1 MNLINSS
8 FLCLDI
14 GTYGVRGFA
23 HCIRNAKIIQSA
35 THFVKNTNT
44 IYALKCVIDELEQ
57 QLQTHF
63 TSAFVTGNFGDAEF
77 STISDTIYWHD
88 EHKITE
94 HDLRSQI
101 AKIIPPSDFYA
112 LHIIPVFY
120 GTPTIKNISNTPIDH
135 IDTEL
140 KSIFS
145 VIFYE
150 QNRTKYISDIMRRSH
165 IHAAGFFDPTF
176 LHNAVYRKQKEK
188 VLFLDLGAEYTT
200 VSICTERGPLYFNKI
215 KFGQND
221 ITNTIASELG
231 ISNTDADTLKISV
244 ANALPN
250 EMDRFTPA
258 DSSERFARFS
268 RADINEIFIPQLTE
282 LINNVYTESKKYI
295 QQYKPTKIILTGG
308 GTAIENINIFLER
321 VFQIPIDNQT
331 ESATI
336 NALSEY
342 IWASKLPERNAYIQ
356 KQMKLQNTLS
366 KIATFFHRK
375 KVVKQKKFIPIMPST
390 LCFDMNDKSTYS
402 LFASGGISMI
412 HVDIMDGF
420 YVDRIAGGIAELAT
434 IRTNTNA
441 HLHVHLMTE
450 SPSVWARDAINAGAD
465 TVIISTNTSGV
476 RDAINVIKSA
486 GKRCGIALNPESNI
500 EIIVPILK
508 NIDEIMI
515 MGVRPGAAGQTFDE
529 NVLQKIKKLNY
540 TRKKHGLK
548 YLISVDG
555 GINPQTAK
563 LCWDAGADLLVSG
576 SYLANAPDFPLA
588 VQSLLQH

>member
-1 MNLINSS
+1 MNLVNSS

-23 HCIRNAKIIQSA
+23 HCVRNAKIIQSA
-35 THFVKNTNT
+35 THFIKNTNT

-63 TSAFVTGNFGDAEF
+63 TTAFVTGNFGDAEF
-77 STISDTIYWHD
+77 QTVSDTICWDD

-94 HDLRSQI
+94 QDLRSQI
-101 AKIIPPSDFYA
+101 TKIIPPEDYYA

-120 GTPTIKNISNTPIDH
+120 STPTIKNISNTPIGH
-135 IDTEL
+135 IDTQL

-150 QNRTKYISDIMRRSH
+150 QDKTKYISDIMRRSH
-165 IHAAGFFDPTF
+165 IQACGFFDPTF
-176 LHNAVYRKQKEK
+176 LHNAIYRQPKEK

-200 VSICTERGPLYFNKI
+200 VSICTDRGPLYFNKI
-215 KFGQND
+215 KIGQND
-221 ITNTIASELG
+221 ITRDIAQNLE
-231 ISNTDADTLKISV
+231 ISDSDADILKISV
-244 ANALPN
+244 SNAIPN

-258 DSSERFARFS
+258 DSSEKFAKFS
-268 RADINEIFIPQLTE
+268 RADINEIFIPKLTE
-282 LINNVYTESKKYI
+282 LIKTVYTKSQKYI
-295 QQYKPTKIILTGG
+295 EQYAPTKIILTGG
-308 GTAIENINIFLER
+308 GTAIENINIFLENI
-321 VFQIPIDNQT
+321 FKIPVDNQT

-342 IWASKLPERNAYIQ
+342 VWETKLPERNAYIQ
-356 KQMKLQNTLS
+356 KQMKLQNIFS
-366 KIATFFHRK
+366 KLAKFFHK
-375 KVVKQKKFIPIMPST
+375 KKSVKKKKFIPIMPSS
-390 LCFDMNDKSTYS
+390 LCFNMNDLTTYS
-402 LFASGGISMI
+402 MFASGGISMI
-412 HVDIMDGF
+412 HIDIMDGF
-420 YVDRIAGGIAELAT
+420 YVDKIAGSITELAK

-441 HLHVHLMTE
+441 YLHVHLMTE
-450 SPSVWARDAINAGAD
+450 SPSIWACDAINAGAD
-465 TVIISTNTSGV
+465 TIIISTNTSGV

-486 GKRCGIALNPESNI
+486 GKRCGIALNPDSNI

-508 NIDEIMI
+508 DVDEVMV
-515 MGVRPGAAGQTFDE
+515 MGVKPGAAGQTFNE
-529 NVLQKIKKLNY
+529 SVLQKIKALNY

-555 GINPQTAK
+555 GINQQTAK

-576 SYLANAPDFPLA
+576 SYLAKATDFPLA
-588 VQSLLQH
+588 VQSLLKH

>member
-1 MNLINSS
+1 MNLVNSS

-23 HCIRNAKIIQSA
+23 HCVRNAKIIQSA

-77 STISDTIYWHD
+77 NTVSDTIYWRD
-88 EHKITE
+88 EHKISE

-101 AKIIPPSDFYA
+101 AKIVPPKDFYA

-120 GTPTIKNISNTPIDH
+120 GTPTIKNISNTPIGH

-150 QNRTKYISDIMRRSH
+150 QGKTKYISDIMRRSH

-176 LHNAVYRKQKEK
+176 LHNAIYRQQKEK

-221 ITNTIASELG
+221 ITKTIASALG
-231 ISNTDADTLKISV
+231 ISNADADILKISV
-244 ANALPN
+244 TNALPN

-258 DSSERFARFS
+258 DSSERFAKFS

-282 LINNVYTESKKYI
+282 LINTVYTESKKYI

-321 VFQIPIDNQT
+321 AFQIPVDNQT

-342 IWASKLPERNAYIQ
+342 IWATKLPERNAYIQ
-356 KQMKLQNTLS
+356 NQMKLQNTLS
-366 KIATFFHRK
+366 KISAFFHKK
-375 KVVKQKKFIPIMPST
+375 KVVKKKKFIPIMPST
-390 LCFDMNDKSTYS
+390 LCFNMNDMATYS

-420 YVDRIAGGIAELAT
+420 YVDKIAGGITELAT

-450 SPSVWARDAINAGAD
+450 SPSIWARDAINAGAD
-465 TVIISTNTSGV
+465 TIIISTNTSGV

-486 GKRCGIALNPESNI
+486 GKRCGIALNPETNI
-500 EIIVPILK
+500 EIIVPVLK
-508 NIDEIMI
+508 NIDEVMV
-515 MGVRPGAAGQTFDE
+515 MGVKPGAAGQTFDN
-529 NVLQKIKKLNY
+529 NVLQKIKQLNY

-588 VQSLLQH
+588 VQSLLNH